1 MIYDLI
7 IVGLGPAGVGA
18 AIYAKRSGLNVLCL
32 EAEAPG
38 GLLNKINTVDNY
50 LGFPHTTG
58 PELAVQLFQQI
69 TKLEIP
75 YKIKKVTEIEA
86 GEIKKVHCDDEV
98 FEAKYIIVASGRKA
112 RKLGL
117 KNEANLVNKGI
128 SYCAIC
134 DAALYK
140 GKDVAVVGGGNSA
153 IEEAIYIAKLV
164 NKVYLIHRRDEFR
177 ADEKLV
183 NDLKALPNVEIL
195 YNSNVTELIGEDKL
209 EGIIVNGDKKLDVAC
224 LFTYVGYEPEG
235 DFLSELGITDEK
247 GYIIVDENYQSKAD
261 GIYAAGDAILKKVYQ
276 IVTAASEGAVAALE
290 VVRRVKNNK

>member
-1 MIYDLI
+1 MVYDLI
-7 IVGLGPAGVGA
+7 IVGLGPAGAGA

-38 GLLNKINTVDNY
+38 GLLNRINTVDNY

-58 PELAVQLFQQI
+58 PELAALLFEQI
-69 TKLEIP
+69 RKLEIP
-75 YKIKKVTEIEA
+75 FKIKKVTWIEG
-86 GEIKKVHCDDEV
+86 GETKKVHCDNEV
-98 FEAKYIIVASGRKA
+98 FESKYVIIASGRKA

-183 NDLKALPNVEIL
+183 EELKKLPNVEIL
-195 YNSNVTELIGEDKL
+195 YNSNVTELIGTEKL
-209 EGIIVNGDKKLDVAC
+209 EGIIVNGERKLDVAC
-224 LFTYVGYEPEG
+224 LFTYVGYEPQG
-235 DFLSELGITDEK
+235 DFLSDLEITDEK
-247 GYIIVDENYQSKAD
+247 GYILVDDNYQTKED
-261 GIYAAGDAILKKVYQ
+261 GIYAVGDAILKKVYQ

-290 VVRRVKNNK
+290 VVKRVKNNN